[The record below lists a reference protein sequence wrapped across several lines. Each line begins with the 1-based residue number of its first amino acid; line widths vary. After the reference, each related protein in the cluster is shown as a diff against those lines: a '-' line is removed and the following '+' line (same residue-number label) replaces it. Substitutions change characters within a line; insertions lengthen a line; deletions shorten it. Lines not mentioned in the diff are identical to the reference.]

1 MGNFPETYNDP
12 EFLSGYLGLKGLM
25 CRRHVMWYGCY
36 QTRKEYNINNKERT
50 TPPYSFITWKVG
62 GEQRGFFAGL
72 RAWALNQRNIY
83 FSDSVEFTKNGNTLF
98 RPVYGRLTLSSSFM
112 SVQTKIRSWLTTT
125 FKGVFNNS
133 SFWSLWTKG
142 QHVSKTARFKQQKK
156 RMGAFPRR
164 VTRCG

>member
-36 QTRKEYNINNKERT
+36 QTRKEYNINNKQRT

-98 RPVYGRLTLSSSFM
+98 LPVYGRLTLSSSFM
-112 SVQTKIRSWLTTT
+112 SVQTKIRS
-125 FKGVFNNS
+125 
-133 SFWSLWTKG
+133 
-142 QHVSKTARFKQQKK
+142 
-156 RMGAFPRR
+156 
-164 VTRCG
+164 